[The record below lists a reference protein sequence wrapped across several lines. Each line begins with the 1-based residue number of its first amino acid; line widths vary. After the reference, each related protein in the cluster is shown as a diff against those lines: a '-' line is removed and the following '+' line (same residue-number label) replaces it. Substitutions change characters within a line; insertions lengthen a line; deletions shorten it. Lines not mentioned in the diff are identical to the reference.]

1 MLSNVHSPYYFSGI
15 SNQEI
20 SDQWA
25 LVNSTNC
32 IVLVDQSF
40 KILKALEI
48 ILAFHQYA
56 VVKLSDIKNFKLIDN
71 VKCINLQVKNDKVS
85 MIKVNDVLLLE
96 QEKVMY
102 LYYLIHK
109 LFTELEFYDEKQ
121 TSDIAD
127 RKNKILAEREI
138 FGYLMPGD
146 TTIQNIY
153 DADLVAIESYKNNI
167 VKIREQVLGVL
178 FKLDL
183 TLELSVIQQQVK
195 DLLEASSNKLRIDY
209 FTYLVGKLV

>member
-48 ILAFHQYA
+48 ILAFHQYT

-183 TLELSVIQQQVK
+183 TLELSVIQKQVK